1 VLIMLRSGW
10 RRRRLGT
17 LGRLWVALVA
27 AMLIMAAGTAGSV
40 VLHRWWN
47 HAVQMQ
53 NAERLDRS
61 VTSRVGRITDNL
73 TRYLDALRAVGA
85 LVRTGSGAAHVGGE
99 QFGSFVQGLHTG
111 QRYIGLQAV
120 GWQVP
125 VAGTR
130 AADLVAQIR
139 ADGQRNFTIS
149 PPGLREQ
156 YAPLV
161 YQYGVE
167 AVASRPGQDRRADA
181 VVSAALDRA
190 RDSGEPSLVRSPAAG
205 DRLAGV
211 YQLFLP
217 VYRGTPAA
225 PERTRRA
232 ALLGWVSGQ
241 IHADRFLTEALS
253 GIAAD
258 TAGVDLVDGDDP
270 RPIAAQPDGFR
281 PVGLYART
289 AYVAVPGPVWRLHLA
304 PLPHSILIQSAEPA
318 ATIGLLGGLA
328 LSLLL
333 AAMTVTL
340 TAQAKTTRALRT
352 ANLRS
357 ADMVA
362 MLSHDARQPLS
373 TIINYSQLVLDDWRQ
388 ATTISPDHAH
398 PPAPDDT
405 QAAQGT
411 PATAAT
417 PGFHL
422 LDDAD
427 IPGSLGRVIGA
438 AHRLNHL
445 VDDVLTTARLDAI
458 PTRNARPVRVDEI
471 IAEAVSD
478 SGAHGMLIDTTAVHP
493 AWACADPTH
502 LRQIT
507 ANLIGNALKYG
518 APPVTI
524 AATCPGNEVI
534 IEVSDGGPGVPAE
547 FITHLFDRFTRAAT
561 TATNTHGSG
570 LGLYIVQRLAEANG
584 GHVTYQT
591 RHPTGACF
599 TLTLPAASSVTDDT
613 TTDTPHRTR

>member
-1 VLIMLRSGW
+1 MLRSGW
-10 RRRRLGT
+10 WRLR
-17 LGRLWVALVA
+17 LRIVGRLWVALVA
-27 AMLIMAAGTAGSV
+27 AMLITASGTAGSV
-40 VLHRWWN
+40 VFHRWWE

-61 VTSRVGRITDNL
+61 VTSRVGHVTDNL

-85 LVRTGSGAAHVGGE
+85 LLRTSTGAGHVGE
-99 QFGSFVQGLHTG
+99 QQFGSFVQGLRTG
-111 QRYIGLQAV
+111 QRYIGLQAI

-125 VAGTR
+125 VVGVDAGGV
-130 AADLVAQIR
+130 VAQLR
-139 ADGQRNFTIS
+139 ADGQRDFTIS
-149 PPGLREQ
+149 PAGLREQ

-161 YQYGVE
+161 YQYAVE
-167 AVASRPGQDRRADA
+167 AVSSRPGQDRRADPVA
-181 VVSAALDRA
+181 SVVLDRT
-190 RDSGEPSLVRSPAAG
+190 RDSGEPSLVPWPAAG
-205 DRLAGV
+205 DRGAGV
-211 YQLFLP
+211 YLLFLP

-225 PERTRRA
+225 SAGTRRA
-232 ALLGWVSGQ
+232 ALLGWVSAQ

-253 GIAAD
+253 GIAAG
-258 TAGVDLVDGDDP
+258 TAGVELVDGDDR

-281 PVGLYART
+281 PAGRYART
-289 AYVAVPGPVWRLHLA
+289 GDVAVPGRVWRLYLA
-304 PLPHSILIQSAEPA
+304 PLPHSILIQSAEPT
-318 ATIGLLGGLA
+318 ATIGLLGGIA

-388 ATTISPDHAH
+388 ATTISPDHTH
-398 PPAPDDT
+398 PPATEDT
-405 QAAQGT
+405 RAVQGT
-411 PATAAT
+411 PPTAGP
-417 PGFHL
+417 PGIHL
-422 LDDAD
+422 PDDAD

-493 AWACADPTH
+493 AWVCADPTH

-524 AATCPGNEVI
+524 AATCAGNEVI
-534 IEVSDGGPGVPAE
+534 IEVSDGGAGVPAE
-547 FITHLFDRFTRAAT
+547 FITDLFDRFTRAAA
-561 TATNTHGSG
+561 TATKTHGSG

-584 GHVTYQT
+584 GHVTYRA

-599 TLTLPAASSVTDDT
+599 TLSLPAASSVTDHATADT
-613 TTDTPHRTR
+613 THHGGDP